1 MDQERSRVK
10 NSIDQLQAR
19 GDLFTRQ
26 LIREKQRIAASQIKL
41 KEVNEKI
48 IHLRE
53 ANKKT
58 AMGLLNK
65 YTNTPNDAYH
75 RVDGVNPT
83 KLAETNQRKIVKNL
97 ESRLGKALIRRNQ
110 IENENSD
117 IKRKIDKFRR
127 KIASDIKSRERMEK
141 ELVEVQTYMDSIMKR
156 AAVASDERDRLINQ
170 RNEILAENNLRQ
182 VAFEKQYDELTSFI
196 AKQTK
201 ALEESIAHAAD
212 NVVSMLNS
220 AEDHRG
226 PTVASS
232 NVDLSDDRKQL
243 EETLASLDNEYAE
256 TQKAL
261 HDNECKIRAFEEKF
275 QELRDVS
282 GLSSTEDI
290 IHTFVKNEEEC
301 FSIFNYIQAVNQDCD
316 KTIEQANQLSANMN
330 AYRLEQIEKERIR
343 SATVS
348 VYKKNLQQVKTERE
362 KMYHTAIECRRTVE
376 VIAKKITALYFKLKC
391 NEMERDEHVSKNT
404 LPAKLRSDR
413 KLTTISGGE
422 VSEQNILN
430 LMELIETRSIQIVNT
445 YLQSPTLSKR
455 LSRRPSLILVRFY
468 IVVSFSFYLLLIIIS
483 IFSLHKKLCTQSPS
497 MIERA
502 LANRSGSDYLIDLNE
517 CSDESDEESES
528 SSDDDDEENRPM
540 SVHDMRRQA
549 AEIIKRPKSAVTE
562 GSADASQE
570 LDIVQKNL
578 PRHTVF

>member
-1 MDQERSRVK
+1 MDQERNRAK

-19 GDLFTRQ
+19 GELFTRQ
-26 LIREKQRIAASQIKL
+26 LIQEKQRIAASQIKL

-48 IHLRE
+48 THLRD
-53 ANKKT
+53 ANKKM

-65 YTNTPNDAYH
+65 YTTTPNDAYH

-117 IKRKIDKFRR
+117 IKHKIDKFRR

-141 ELVEVQTYMDSIMKR
+141 ELVEIQSYMDGIMKR

-182 VAFEKQYDELTSFI
+182 AAFEKKYDELASFI
-196 AKQTK
+196 AKQSK
-201 ALEESIAHAAD
+201 ALEESIATAAD

-220 AEDHRG
+220 ADGHRG
-226 PTVASS
+226 PIVAASK
-232 NVDLSDDRKQL
+232 VDMSDDRKQL
-243 EETLASLDNEYAE
+243 EEKLTSIDNEYAE

-282 GLSSTEDI
+282 GMSSTEDI

-316 KTIEQANQLSANMN
+316 KTIEQANHLSAHINE
-330 AYRLEQIEKERIR
+330 YRLEQTEKERIR
-343 SATVS
+343 SATVN
-348 VYKKNLQQVKTERE
+348 VYKKNLQQVKSERE
-362 KMYHTAIECRRTVE
+362 KMYLTAIECRRTVE

-391 NEMERDEHVSKNT
+391 NEIERDEHMSKDT

-430 LMELIETRSIQIVNT
+430 LMELIETRSIQIINT
-445 YLQSPTLSKR
+445 YLQSPISSKR

-468 IVVSFSFYLLLIIIS
+468 NVISFAFHIVF
-483 IFSLHKKLCTQSPS
+483 
-497 MIERA
+497 
-502 LANRSGSDYLIDLNE
+502 DY
-517 CSDESDEESES
+517 
-528 SSDDDDEENRPM
+528 
-540 SVHDMRRQA
+540 
-549 AEIIKRPKSAVTE
+549 
-562 GSADASQE
+562 
-570 LDIVQKNL
+570 
-578 PRHTVF
+578 